1 MISVIITFLNAE
13 RTLKKCV
20 ESILNQTYKEFEI
33 ILVND
38 GSTDKSLD
46 IAIKLKNKNN
56 SIIHIIDKRNNEGL
70 EKARYDGRK
79 AAKGKYLTFVD
90 ADDWLEKDTL
100 EIMYNEIQNSNCD
113 YVEIGMNRVLDNHNI
128 LIKKRISPIIG
139 EITQPELFDKYFL
152 SFLGVNILSVN
163 MCGKLYNKEIIEKN
177 NILLQEITMGED
189 LAFNLQL
196 FPHLKKIKI
205 IPYSGY
211 NYRFGGM
218 TTKYNKK
225 LLPDLKK
232 LYAIKKNLIEKYQYY
247 KASDYIR
254 IELKNVLIS
263 DIKQRILFKYGSQ
276 EDIINQI
283 NQELMDPIWSDIQDI
298 KNYNTIFSPIIQAI
312 INKDGNTIY
321 EICKSETR
329 KYYPQWILKRIIS
342 KILNFI

>member
-13 RTLKKCV
+13 LTLKKCV
-20 ESILNQTYKEFEI
+20 ESILNQTYKDFEI

-46 IAIKLKNKNN
+46 TAIKLKNKNN
-56 SIIHIIDKRNNEGL
+56 SIIHIIDKRYNEGL

-79 AAKGKYLTFVD
+79 VAKGEYLTFVD

-100 EIMYNEIQNSNCD
+100 EIMYNEIKTSNYD
-113 YVEIGMNRVLDNHNI
+113 YVEIGMNRVLDNHS
-128 LIKKRISPIIG
+128 LLKKKRTNPVIG
-139 EITQPELFDKYFL
+139 EIAQPELFDKYFL

-163 MCGKLYNKEIIEKN
+163 MCGKLYNKEVIEKN
-177 NILLQEITMGED
+177 NISIQGVTMGED

-205 IPYSGY
+205 IPYNGY
-211 NYRFGGM
+211 NYKFGGM
-218 TTKYNKK
+218 TTKYNKN

-232 LYAIKKNLIEKYQYY
+232 LYTIKKELIDKYQYY

-263 DIKQRILFKYGSQ
+263 DIKQRLLFKYGSK
-276 EDIINQI
+276 EVIINQI
-283 NQELMDPIWSDIQDI
+283 NQELMDSIWNDIQQI
-298 KNYNTIFSPIIQAI
+298 KNSNIIASPIVQAV
-312 INKDGNTIY
+312 INKDANTIY
-321 EICKSETR
+321 RLCKSETR
-329 KYYPQWILKRIIS
+329 KYYPQWILKRVIS
-342 KILNFI
+342 KILSLI

>member
-13 RTLKKCV
+13 LTLKKCV
-20 ESILNQTYKEFEI
+20 ESILNQTYKDFEI

-46 IAIKLKNKNN
+46 TAIKLKNKNN
-56 SIIHIIDKRNNEGL
+56 SIIHIIDKRYNEGL

-79 AAKGKYLTFVD
+79 VAKGEYLTFVD

-100 EIMYNEIQNSNCD
+100 EIMYNEIKTSNYD
-113 YVEIGMNRVLDNHNI
+113 YVEIGMNRVLDNHS
-128 LIKKRISPIIG
+128 LLKKKRTNPVIG
-139 EITQPELFDKYFL
+139 EIAQPELFDKYFL

-163 MCGKLYNKEIIEKN
+163 MCGKLYNKEVIEKN
-177 NILLQEITMGED
+177 NISIQGVTMGED

-205 IPYSGY
+205 IPYNGY
-211 NYRFGGM
+211 NYKFGGM
-218 TTKYNKK
+218 TTKYNKN

-232 LYAIKKNLIEKYQYY
+232 LYTIKKELIDKYQYY

-263 DIKQRILFKYGSQ
+263 DIKQRILFK
-276 EDIINQI
+276 
-283 NQELMDPIWSDIQDI
+283 LLLSD
-298 KNYNTIFSPIIQAI
+298 KNFTKP
-312 INKDGNTIY
+312 
-321 EICKSETR
+321 
-329 KYYPQWILKRIIS
+329 
-342 KILNFI
+342 

>member
-13 RTLKKCV
+13 HTLKKCV
-20 ESILNQTYKEFEI
+20 ESILNQTYKDFEI

-46 IAIKLKNKNN
+46 IAVKLKNKNN

-79 AAKGKYLTFVD
+79 AAKGEYLTFVD
-90 ADDWLEKDTL
+90 ADDWLEKDAL
-100 EIMYNEIQNSNCD
+100 EKMYNEIKNSDYD
-113 YVEIGMNRVLDNHNI
+113 YVEIGTNRVLDNHS
-128 LIKKRISPIIG
+128 LLTKKRISPIVG
-139 EITQPELFDKYFL
+139 EITQPDLFDKYFL
-152 SFLGVNILSVN
+152 SYLGVNILSIN
-163 MCGKLYNKEIIEKN
+163 IWGKLYNKEIIEKN
-177 NILLQEITMGED
+177 NISIQGVTMGED

-196 FPHLKKIKI
+196 FPHLSKIKI
-205 IPYSGY
+205 IPYCGY

-218 TTKYNKK
+218 TTKYNKN

-254 IELKNVLIS
+254 IELKNILIS
-263 DIKQRILFKYGSQ
+263 DIKQRILFKCGSQ

-283 NQELMDPIWSDIQDI
+283 KQELMDPIWIDIQQI
-298 KNYNTIFSPIIQAI
+298 KSSNIIASPIVQAI
-312 INKDGNTIY
+312 INKDANTIY
-321 EICKSETR
+321 RLCKSGIR
-329 KYYPQWILKRIIS
+329 KYYPQWILKRIVS
-342 KILNFI
+342 KILSLI